1 MHVVM
6 FVVFGLIALA
16 AFYFGAGLL
25 QRSGQAGAAIF
36 IWVWLA
42 AAIVNGVVG
51 VLRAGIPVLNEVA
64 AFVPIFGIP
73 AVAAWY
79 LAYKYAPGG

>member
-1 MHVVM
+1 MHVAM
-6 FVVFGLIALA
+6 VVAFGLIALA
-16 AFYFGAGLL
+16 VFYFGAGLF
-25 QRSGQAGAAIF
+25 QRSGSTGAAVF

-42 AAIVNGVVG
+42 AALVNGTIG

-79 LAYKYAPGG
+79 LAYKYSAGG

>member
-1 MHVVM
+1 MHIVM
-6 FVVFGLIALA
+6 LVVFGLIALA
-16 AFYFGAGLL
+16 VFYIGTSLF
-25 QRSGQAGAAIF
+25 QRNGQAGAAVF
-36 IWVWLA
+36 IWIWLA

-79 LAYKYAPGG
+79 LAYRYAPGG